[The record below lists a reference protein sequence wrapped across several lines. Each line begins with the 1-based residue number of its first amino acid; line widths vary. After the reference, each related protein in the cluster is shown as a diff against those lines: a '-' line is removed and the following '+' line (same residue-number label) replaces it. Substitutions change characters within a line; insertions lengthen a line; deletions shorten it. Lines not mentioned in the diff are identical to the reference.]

1 MSSGACVIDC
11 MLSLPYTLPCR
22 WGVPPEVDLLSAAI
36 QQGGGIVDK
45 VYKQWGMFPGLLP
58 VYNTTTA
65 YGSGGPHFYSDRGN
79 SC

>member
-1 MSSGACVIDC
+1 MF
-11 MLSLPYTLPCR
+11 LFCR

-45 VYKQWGMFPGLLP
+45 VYKQWGMFPGLVP
-58 VYNTTTA
+58 VYNMYNNTPF
-65 YGSGGPHFYSDRGN
+65 YGPGSSSSSSSSSGPFPYGGSTRGS

>member
-1 MSSGACVIDC
+1 MLCVTHCVCACYC
-11 MLSLPYTLPCR
+11 CYKCFCR

-45 VYKQWGMFPGLLP
+45 VYKQWGMFPGLVP
-58 VYNTTTA
+58 VYNSTAA
-65 YGSGGPHFYSDRGN
+65 YGSSGHNVYSDRGN